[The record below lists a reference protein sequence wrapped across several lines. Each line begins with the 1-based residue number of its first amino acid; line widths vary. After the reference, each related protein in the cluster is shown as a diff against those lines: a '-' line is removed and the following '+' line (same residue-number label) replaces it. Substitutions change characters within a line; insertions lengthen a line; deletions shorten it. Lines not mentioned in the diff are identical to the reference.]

1 MKNGHKI
8 LFVLFL
14 AYVMW
19 FVNSLIEKLPSVW
32 SSNYKTETSKSFNY
46 RGDLPSDFKVVIN
59 FENEDYQHIHTQNNG
74 GYLIEVYV
82 KSKSYMSVIGQL
94 KLYRTTYICTLSSG
108 NGILNGHLEVF
119 EKYRVFG
126 KKSSSEIKKEMRE
139 KAINEI
145 IKSLE
150 I

>member
-1 MKNGHKI
+1 
-8 LFVLFL
+8 
-14 AYVMW
+14 
-19 FVNSLIEKLPSVW
+19 
-32 SSNYKTETSKSFNY
+32 
-46 RGDLPSDFKVVIN
+46 
-59 FENEDYQHIHTQNNG
+59 
-74 GYLIEVYV
+74 
-82 KSKSYMSVIGQL
+82 L

-119 EKYRVFG
+119 EKYRVIG